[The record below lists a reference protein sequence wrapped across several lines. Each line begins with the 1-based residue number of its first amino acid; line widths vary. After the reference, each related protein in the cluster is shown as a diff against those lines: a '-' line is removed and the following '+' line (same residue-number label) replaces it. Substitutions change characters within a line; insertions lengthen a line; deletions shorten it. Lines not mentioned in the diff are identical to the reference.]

1 MKIKTIAALLAA
13 AGMASPVFA
22 TNGMNMEGYGP
33 VAMGMGG
40 AAYAYDNGTAGLINN
55 PATLAMMASGTS
67 RLDIAI
73 GGLHPDVT
81 TKMAGMPNADSDGT
95 AYYMP
100 AVGYVRKDGKL
111 AWGIG
116 MMAQGGMGTEYG
128 TNSFLSGYRS
138 IMSGMSKGAAGS
150 AGNSGQEN
158 RTELGIGR
166 VMVPLTYDV
175 SDNFR
180 VGGTVDFLWG
190 GLDLRMVMDGN
201 TFAQF
206 AGFAAPSALGTASG
220 SMVNK
225 LSLFL
230 NPKVFGPMGLC
241 AGPGGNGCINDV
253 RWAQFDFSEGSN
265 GMKQQATTTGWAANI
280 GFTWKATPTLSVG
293 GVYHAKTSLQDMEG
307 DANVKMNV
315 DVQGAGNMTTTI
327 AGKIKVVNF
336 QWPETFGLGIAYQ
349 ASDKLLLVAD
359 YKRIGWAGV
368 MKNFSMSFT
377 ANSTQT
383 DPMAGQMVGAGA
395 GQLNAILNQNWDN
408 QNIVMLGGSYRMS
421 DPLTLRAGLSIGN
434 NPIPGGLM
442 NPLFP
447 AIETN
452 HYTFGAG
459 YAFSKESTVDFAFSR
474 ATKVSSTN
482 NNMGGVTT
490 DHSQGNW
497 QLMYSRRF

>member
-1 MKIKTIAALLAA
+1 MKLKKLAALLAV
-13 AGMASPVFA
+13 AGVSSPVFA

-33 VAMGMGG
+33 VATGMGG
-40 AAYAYDNGTAGLINN
+40 ASYAYDNGTAGLINN
-55 PATLAMMASGTS
+55 PATLALMASGTS
-67 RLDIAI
+67 RFDIAV

-81 TKMAGMPNADSDGT
+81 TKMTGMPNADSGGT

-111 AWGIG
+111 GWGVG

-138 IMSGMSKGAAGS
+138 IMSGMSNGLAGT
-150 AGNSGQEN
+150 AGNSGEEN

-166 VMVPLTYDV
+166 IMVPLTYDV

-206 AGFAAPSALGTASG
+206 AGFGAPSALGSASG
-220 SMVNK
+220 SMVGK
-225 LSLFL
+225 LGLFL
-230 NPKVFGPMGLC
+230 NPGVFGPMGAC

-265 GMKQQATTTGWAANI
+265 GMKQKATTTGWAGNL
-280 GFTWKATPTLSVG
+280 GFTWKATPKLAVG
-293 GVYHAKTSLQDMEG
+293 GVYHAKTNLQDMEG
-307 DANVKMNV
+307 DANIKMNV

-336 QWPETFGLGIAYQ
+336 QWPETYGLGIAYQ
-349 ASDKLLLVAD
+349 ASDRLLLAAD

-368 MKNFSMSFT
+368 MKNFQMSFT
-377 ANSTQT
+377 ANATQT

-395 GQLNAILNQNWDN
+395 GQLTAVLNQDWED
-408 QNIVMLGGSYRMS
+408 QNVVMLGGSYKMS
-421 DPLTLRAGLSIGN
+421 EALTLRAGLSISD
-434 NPIPGGLM
+434 NPIPAGLM

-447 AIETN
+447 AIVEN
-452 HYTFGAG
+452 HYTLGAG
-459 YAFSKESTVDFAFSR
+459 YAFSKASSLDFALSH
-474 ATKVSSTN
+474 APKVSVTN

-490 DHSQGNW
+490 DHSQTNW